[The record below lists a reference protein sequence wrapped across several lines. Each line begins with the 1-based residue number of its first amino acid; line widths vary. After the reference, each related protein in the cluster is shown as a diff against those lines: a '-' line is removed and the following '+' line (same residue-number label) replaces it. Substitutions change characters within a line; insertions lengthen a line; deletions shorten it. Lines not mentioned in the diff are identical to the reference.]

1 MPYENS
7 DVSLAGSQ
15 PHSFLYLLSKTA
27 FVRRSELSNHNRDH
41 VAQRPG
47 VVTMWAFTE
56 EISQP
61 PS

>member
-15 PHSFLYLLSKTA
+15 PHSFLYLLSKTT
-27 FVRRSELSNHNRDH
+27 FVRRSELSNRNGDH